1 MSATKK
7 DIAKVFSDKT
17 SIHPTTSLK
26 MIDQFFDSILE
37 VLVEA
42 GRIEIRNFGVFESK
56 KTLPR
61 KARNPKTG
69 EVVFTVEGHKVKFKP
84 GKEMLSKL
92 NDRPTLSANHAN

>member
-7 DIAKVFSDKT
+7 DIAKVFSEKT

-26 MIDQFFDSILE
+26 MIDQLFDSIVE
-37 VLVEA
+37 VLVES
-42 GRIEIRNFGVFESK
+42 GRIEVRNFGVFESK

-69 EVVFTVEGHKVKFKP
+69 DVVFTVEGQRVKFKP

-92 NDRPTLSANHAN
+92 NDKAALLSNHAN

>member
-7 DIAKVFSDKT
+7 DIAKIFSDKT

-26 MIDQFFDSILE
+26 MIDQFFDSIIE
-37 VLVEA
+37 VLVES

-56 KTLPR
+56 KTFPR

-69 EVVFTVEGHKVKFKP
+69 EVVFTVERYKVKFKP

-92 NDRPTLSANHAN
+92 NYKATLLSNHAN